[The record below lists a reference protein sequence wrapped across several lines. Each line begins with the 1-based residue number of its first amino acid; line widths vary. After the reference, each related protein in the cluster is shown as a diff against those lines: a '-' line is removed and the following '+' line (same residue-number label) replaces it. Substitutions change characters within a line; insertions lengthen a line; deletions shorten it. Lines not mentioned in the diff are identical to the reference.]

1 MHELNSVYVT
11 ASHLKA
17 KFFHLCSCL
26 NMLLQWYTTW
36 VFAFANAYSVNVCYP
51 KLGREKKPRL
61 FLNLID
67 FETLEYNLKLKP
79 LGMGVLLQPV
89 AKKIFY
95 SRNLPEDKLQFI
107 YWFVRKLKDYVKK
120 VISKQQSIR
129 VKRET
134 WFQTGLISNL
144 GSTTH

>member
-1 MHELNSVYVT
+1 M
-11 ASHLKA
+11 
-17 KFFHLCSCL
+17 
-26 NMLLQWYTTW
+26 
-36 VFAFANAYSVNVCYP
+36 FAFANAYSVNVCYP

-134 WFQTGLISNL
+134 WFQIGLISNL